1 MWQGHGLAVVL
12 VTVAGVSFAACGS
25 SPSPSKKPDG
35 AASAVDAPGTGETTS
50 AGGTTSTGGTTS
62 AVDVPGAGGTTST
75 GDATRAVDAPGA
87 GGTTSA
93 GVTTSTGGTTSAVDV
108 PGAGGTTNTGGTM
121 SAVDAPGAGGTTST
135 GDTMSTGGTSGT
147 GGSGGDASLDVG
159 DTGCTDL
166 FHDDFLGSIVN
177 AFNWRIP
184 TWVSPTDGTFYGQTQ
199 QRCSQNATLP
209 AAADSNAIIALDTYN
224 RTGSSFYGT
233 DLISNLPFTAGVRI
247 AVRAK
252 MNAMPAGIVGGL
264 FLYAPP
270 ANPSTSDHDEI
281 DFELLTTDP
290 ANVHTNIYAD
300 APLGYGN
307 PTSHSYDSGSLTD
320 YHTYEIQWLP
330 NQVSWFVDGTIV
342 RTVATDGVDASVVTG
357 NMGASSGQSP
367 IPAGPMYLHLNIW
380 VPDSSF
386 TAAYNPG
393 LHWTTSA
400 SDDQTYSMLVDWVEV
415 TPIKCSGGNTSVDA
429 ADTRD
434 VAGTGGAVGAG
445 GTSGGSGGTSASGGS
460 SGQGGAASGGSSGS
474 GGSTGTPHPCTQ
486 QLDCG
491 GQICD
496 TSLCRPCTS
505 NADCEN
511 AFGTSVTCQISGL
524 CGSCTSD
531 LDCVEG
537 GLGSACVTA
546 EGNGNTCGCRT
557 SADCAEAYGG
567 PECVSPPFCGCGTSA
582 ECTNANWGLKCGKTY
597 SYSPPACGC
606 DSNADCP
613 SAEPNC
619 QDPPGGYCTAL

>member
-1 MWQGHGLAVVL
+1 MEAPTWLRHGLPAVLATLASV
-12 VTVAGVSFAACGS
+12 GFAACSSSGGS
-25 SPSPSKKPDG
+25 SQRDG
-35 AASAVDAPGTGETTS
+35 AASAIDAPGTSGV
-50 AGGTTSTGGTTS
+50 TSTGGTTS
-62 AVDVPGAGGTTST
+62 AVDTPGVGGATSTGGTTRVVDAPGTSGATSTGGTTIAVDASGAGGT
-75 GDATRAVDAPGA
+75 A
-87 GGTTSA
+87 
-93 GVTTSTGGTTSAVDV
+93 GGTTSAVDAS
-108 PGAGGTTNTGGTM
+108 GAGGT
-121 SAVDAPGAGGTTST
+121 AGGGAT
-135 GDTMSTGGTSGT
+135 STGGTTNGASGT
-147 GGSGGDASLDVG
+147 GGSGEDASVEAG
-159 DTGCTDL
+159 NTGCTDL
-166 FHDDFLGSIVN
+166 LYDDFLGSIVN
-177 AFNWRIP
+177 ASNWHIP

-199 QRCSQNATLP
+199 QRCSQNASLP
-209 AAADSNAIIALDTYN
+209 AAANGNAIIALNTYN
-224 RTGSSFYGT
+224 PTGGSFYGT
-233 DLISNLPFTAGVRI
+233 DLITKQSFTAGVRVT
-247 AVRAK
+247 VRAK
-252 MNAMPAGIVGGL
+252 MNAMPAGIVGGI

-270 ANPSTSDHDEI
+270 TNASTSDHDEI

-290 ANVHTNIYAD
+290 ANVHTNIYAN

-307 PTSHSYDSGSLTD
+307 PTSHSYDSGFLTD

-330 NQVSWFVDGTIV
+330 DEVSWFVDGTIV
-342 RTVATDGVDASVVTG
+342 RTVTTEGVDASVVTG

-367 IPAGPMYLHLNIW
+367 IPAGPMYLHLNTW

-393 LHWTTSA
+393 LHWTMSA

-415 TPIKCSGGNTSVDA
+415 TPIRCSGGNVSVDA
-429 ADTRD
+429 ADTGGG
-434 VAGTGGAVGAG
+434 VVGTG
-445 GTSGGSGGTSASGGS
+445 GTSGGSGGASDSGGS
-460 SGQGGAASGGSSGS
+460 SGQGGAAAGGSSGS
-474 GGSTGTPHPCTQ
+474 GGSTGTPPPCTR

-505 NADCEN
+505 DADCKN

-537 GLGSACVTA
+537 GLGTACVTA
-546 EGNGNTCGCRT
+546 EGSGNICGCRT

-567 PECVSPPFCGCGTSA
+567 PECASPPFCGCGTSA